1 MDATKIPGRFR
12 RLFTLFWS
20 GIFGILARNPLV
32 TFCAGCQN
40 LLCSFEY
47 WRESSRIFGNFKVNQ
62 GWCQPTH
69 EFVALS
75 SCPIRVPIRV
85 VAADEFKAE
94 LEVSRR
100 HARTTRSR
108 SRRAP
113 LFLRRAGVPV
123 PGGPALVSKKYG
135 DWLKI
140 DLSKK

>member
-1 MDATKIPGRFR
+1 MESIRIFNSGV
-12 RLFTLFWS
+12 RLVPARASAAHPFTL
-20 GIFGILARNPLV
+20 
-32 TFCAGCQN
+32 
-40 LLCSFEY
+40 Y
-47 WRESSRIFGNFKVNQ
+47 
-62 GWCQPTH
+62 
-69 EFVALS
+69 
-75 SCPIRVPIRV
+75 